1 MLVTEFIEK
10 YEEIHDCKIDKEC
23 FVQYIIKEYIDPSD
37 CYWILDYMLDNWTG
51 LGTEDV
57 TEALLYSLDSVLSDS
72 DFETLLD
79 YDFE

>member
-10 YEEIHDCKIDKEC
+10 YEEIHDCKIDTEC

-57 TEALLYSLDSVLSDS
+57 TEALLDSLDSVLSDS